1 MSDVA
6 GTRSSYVITS
16 TTNHPMQRKTTSFD
30 VCHKSI
36 NNFTTIICN
45 TSFLVK

>member
-6 GTRSSYVITS
+6 SIRSSYVITS
-16 TTNHPMQRKTTSFD
+16 TTNHPIQSKTTSFN

-36 NNFTTIICN
+36 VNFITIICN